1 MITLNR
7 SENLLDHYDSWEK
20 IPLNQRSKE
29 CASERSMGIAEIN
42 VQWWLSSRGQ
52 G

>member
-1 MITLNR
+1 MVILNM

-20 IPLNQRSKE
+20 ILLNQKNKE
-29 CASERSMGIAEIN
+29 CASERSVGTAEID